1 MSSYKDI
8 TITDDGGVLRASGN
22 GDFVDLYGAMF
33 AYLGT
38 RRGWD
43 TWTVTLTK
51 ADGTKVAS
59 QRRCPKSTFL
69 DVVQI
74 DLFWSTQLATGKRTR
89 TELDGRRAQWIAAA
103 SEVTRLSA
111 GARPTD
117 LYPKNRE
124 FWAAAKL
131 AAIACDVE
139 REVGDDAPKIDA
151 VVGFFQNDVPDAIG
165 GALSWAGRKI
175 KEGAEEAGSAAGAA
189 ARAAFGLDTK
199 ELLIGGGLVVG
210 ALVLLP
216 RVMGGRS

>member
-1 MSSYKDI
+1 MSSPKDI
-8 TITDDGGVLRASGN
+8 TITEDGGVLRASGT
-22 GDFVDLYGAMF
+22 GDFVDVYGAMF
-33 AYLGT
+33 GYLGT

-43 TWTVTLTK
+43 NWTITLTK
-51 ADGTKVAS
+51 PDSTKVPT
-59 QRRCPKSTFL
+59 QRRCPKTTFL

-103 SEVTRLSA
+103 GDVTKLST

-117 LYPKNRE
+117 VYPKNRE

-139 REVGDDAPKIDA
+139 REVGDEPSKMDV
-151 VVGFFQNDVPDAIG
+151 VVGFFQNEVPEAIG
-165 GALSWAGRKI
+165 DALSWAGRKI
-175 KEGAEEAGSAAGAA
+175 KEGAEDAGSAAGAA

-199 ELLIGGGLVVG
+199 ELLIGGGIVVG
-210 ALVLLP
+210 ALVFLP
-216 RVMGGRS
+216 RLVGGRS